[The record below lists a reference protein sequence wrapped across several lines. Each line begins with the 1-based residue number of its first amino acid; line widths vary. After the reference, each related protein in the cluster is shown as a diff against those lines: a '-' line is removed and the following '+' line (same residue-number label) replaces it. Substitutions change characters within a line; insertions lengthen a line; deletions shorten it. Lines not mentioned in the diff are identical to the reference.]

1 MTKRGAT
8 SAVWGRRAFWLSVV
22 VLVAI
27 QQYPGF
33 WESKTLVLDFL
44 PAPLFYQVVVTL
56 LAVALWWV
64 GTLVAWPDDGQSE
77 TTETTEMTAG
87 GEMAPRED
95 GS

>member
-1 MTKRGAT
+1 MRNRSAS

-33 WESKTLVLDFL
+33 WSSRTLVLDFL
-44 PAPLFYQVVVTL
+44 PAPLFYQVLVSL
-56 LAVALWWV
+56 LAVVIWWV
-64 GTLVAWPDDGQSE
+64 GTLVAWPDDGQSDASDAA
-77 TTETTEMTAG
+77 AG
-87 GEMAPRED
+87 GEIAPRED